1 MDVECQLAP
10 ARLPVVNGNKCPM
23 PNLIKPLLSRL
34 ATRGGVAVWWS
45 TALCAPQVAFSA
57 EPLSLSAVQSAAEK
71 WFPPL
76 LAAQEDIAAAEGE
89 RLAAQGG
96 FDPTWKT
103 LGGVTPLG
111 YYDNWR
117 LDTVVQQP
125 LQTGGANLLA
135 GWRMGQGQFAV
146 YDGKAE
152 TLQAGEVRA
161 GIALPLIRD
170 REVDSRRVALRNA
183 AANPQIAR
191 AQRDAQVLEVRRAAA
206 LRYWAW
212 VEATLQLQI
221 AKGLLQLAQDR
232 NAGLAQRVA
241 RGDLAA
247 LELQENQRAILSRQ
261 GIVVAAE
268 RAVQSAAAELALYV
282 RDDRGQPRLP
292 KPDEAPPAI
301 PVPDARASAD
311 LAVVAERAVGRR
323 PERLR
328 LQLQAEQ
335 ARQEA
340 ALARNQALPELDLLG
355 TVSQDLGGGPKRL
368 DPFNVEVGVVLDI
381 PLRTRSA
388 DGKRQQ
394 ALAKAKK
401 AQIQTNFLYERILTD
416 LRDLHA
422 ADEAARQRLAL
433 AKQEQVLARQLAAAE
448 AEQFRLGSGNA
459 LLVNLR
465 EQAAAEAEGRLVS
478 ALVELQRLRA
488 AWVAVTAGE

>member
-1 MDVECQLAP
+1 MPKILDLPSLRHSDRAVAAVWCSAVLLAPQLAW
-10 ARLPVVNGNKCPM
+10 A
-23 PNLIKPLLSRL
+23 
-34 ATRGGVAVWWS
+34 
-45 TALCAPQVAFSA
+45 A
-57 EPLSLSAVQSAAEK
+57 EPLSLPAVQAAAER
-71 WFPPL
+71 WFPAL

-89 RLAAQGG
+89 RLSAQGG
-96 FDPTWKT
+96 FDPSWKT
-103 LGGVTPLG
+103 LGGATPLG

-125 LQTGGANLLA
+125 LQAGGANLLA
-135 GWRMGQGQFAV
+135 GWRIGQGQFAV

-161 GIALPLIRD
+161 GVTLPLIRD
-170 REVDSRRVALRNA
+170 REVDARRVALRNA

-206 LRYWAW
+206 VRYWTW

-292 KPDEAPPAI
+292 KPEEAPPAV
-301 PVPDARASAD
+301 PVPDVRASAE

-340 ALARNQALPELDLLG
+340 ALARNQALPELDLMG
-355 TVSQDLGGGPKRL
+355 TLSQDLGGSSKRL
-368 DPFNVEVGVVLDI
+368 DPFNVEFGVVLDI
-381 PLRTRSA
+381 PLRTRNA

-401 AQIQTNFLYERILTD
+401 AQIQTDFLYERILTD
-416 LRDLHA
+416 LRDLQA
-422 ADEAARQRLAL
+422 ADQAARQRLDL
-433 AKQEQVLARQLAAAE
+433 ARQEQVLAKQLAAAE